1 MRTFSLCRGKRLIR
15 GLLSTASFLLALL
28 MMSTPAQAAFHLWS
42 IREIYTDSSGTL
54 QFIELFTSDFSQ
66 QFVGGQQIISRNVG
80 NTMHNTFTIP
90 SGSNLPGDSAN
101 HAFLL
106 GTAGIDSSGGPA
118 PDFVIP
124 NNFLF
129 AGGGTITFFGT
140 PSTVTYS
147 ALPTDG
153 LLSRSIPSGANS
165 LNSPLNFAGAGG
177 SVVPEPST
185 FALFALS
192 GLGVF
197 WMLRRRS
204 RSA

>member
-1 MRTFSLCRGKRLIR
+1 MKTFSLSRGKRFTR
-15 GLLSTASFLLALL
+15 GLLSAASFVLALL
-28 MMSTPAQAAFHLWS
+28 IMSAPVQGAFHLWQ
-42 IREIYTDSSGTL
+42 IREIYTDASGTL
-54 QFIELFTSDFSQ
+54 QFIELFTSDFGQ
-66 QFVGGQQIISRNVG
+66 EFVGGQQVVSRNTG
-80 NTMHNTFTIP
+80 NTLQNTFTIP
-90 SGSNLPGDSAN
+90 SNLPSGTAN
-101 HAFLL
+101 HSFLL
-106 GTAGIDSSGGPA
+106 GTAGIDPSGGPA

-129 AGGGTITFFGT
+129 ASGGTITFFGT
-140 PSTVTYS
+140 PSSVTYA

-165 LNSPLNFAGAGG
+165 LNSPLNFAGQGG
-177 SVVPEPST
+177 SVVPEPTT

>member
-1 MRTFSLCRGKRLIR
+1 MRTFSMCRGKRLTR
-15 GLLSTASFLLALL
+15 GLLSTSSFLLALL
-28 MMSTPAQAAFHLWS
+28 LMSTPAQGAFHLWS

-66 QFVGGQQIISRNVG
+66 EFVGGQQIVVRNVG
-80 NTMHNTFTIP
+80 NTLQNTFTIP
-90 SGSNLPGDSAN
+90 SNLPSGTAN
-101 HAFLL
+101 RSFLL
-106 GTAGIDSSGGPA
+106 GTAGIDPSGGPA

-129 AGGGTITFFGT
+129 AGGGTINFFGT
-140 PSTVTYS
+140 PGSVSYT

-204 RSA
+204 RPA